1 MNSCDPYCIRYGVL
15 DLILR
20 TIEELTSMDKY
31 SEEICQ
37 NKELLQLARELIELP
52 DKFEV
57 CSA

>member
-1 MNSCDPYCIRYGVL
+1 ML

-37 NKELLQLARELIELP
+37 NKELLQLACELIELP